1 MYRRLITTILCLV
14 AYLYVPCYLYIAV
27 AQTFNRYEESYNF
40 KRAVEALQD
49 KNDSEAIDYLNKE
62 IPSIRTTAMHI
73 FFSSIYVTRTSNM
86 GMH

>member
-1 MYRRLITTILCLV
+1 M
-14 AYLYVPCYLYIAV
+14 YIAV

-62 IPSIRTTAMHI
+62 ISLHKDNGYAYILQQHI
-73 FFSSIYVTRTSNM
+73 CHKNKQYGDALGQGENPVYYA
-86 GMH
+86 